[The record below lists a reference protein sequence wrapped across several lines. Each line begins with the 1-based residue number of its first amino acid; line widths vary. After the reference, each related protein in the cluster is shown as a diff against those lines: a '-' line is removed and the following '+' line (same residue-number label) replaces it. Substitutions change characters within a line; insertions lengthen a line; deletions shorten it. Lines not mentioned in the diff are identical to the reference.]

1 MEYRVRVN
9 ALFTCYRVAIYAP
22 QKLTA
27 VWMHGYIPKVILR
40 ENSAYFLQ
48 SHLMQFIQIKNTIES
63 QRACQQVPNIY
74 TKYINSITIHLYV

>member
-1 MEYRVRVN
+1 MEYRVRVY

-22 QKLTA
+22 QKVTA

-48 SHLMQFIQIKNTIES
+48 SHLMQFMQNKKHDRVPKGLSASS
-63 QRACQQVPNIY
+63 Q
-74 TKYINSITIHLYV
+74 HLY